1 MVLYLTEENNQSCN
15 NFENSELTSEL
26 LIGFFE
32 KYNCLGLNC
41 STEEGEMV
49 KGILKVESLPHLAIL
64 VFTRSSN
71 PECLGA

>member
-15 NFENSELTSEL
+15 NFENSELASEL

-49 KGILKVESLPHLAIL
+49 KGIL
-64 VFTRSSN
+64 
-71 PECLGA
+71 